1 METEALHI
9 TPQTYRIYLVTDA
22 ATYKIDPET
31 FGYNALDDFRY
42 EMVGTLPADFSPTN
56 LTGSLQYL
64 FMPTTFMTANN
75 NVYRR
80 IYEGYV
86 FPYVPINIYAGEPK
100 PFKAFPQVT
109 CYDDGFVVYN
119 MDKRI
124 FTTGSFSSLSVTDL
138 PPDAGFPTG
147 KDMVYM
153 EDQQSTGLGY
163 AVMKDPGMANY
174 YLLRFYPGY
183 SFADYFEPVSATD
196 IDKAS
201 LFAAS
206 PELGYVFYAVGG
218 KLYEY
223 DPFLQKSF
231 LMLDKGSEK
240 ITYIS
245 FQKFFNPNMYAKYT
259 EFGNQLTVGS
269 LNPAG
274 NEGSNGTLEQFAVPP
289 VNKPL
294 QKIHSWTGF
303 GKITSV
309 SYRERN

>member
-1 METEALHI
+1 
-9 TPQTYRIYLVTDA
+9 
-22 ATYKIDPET
+22 
-31 FGYNALDDFRY
+31 
-42 EMVGTLPADFSPTN
+42 
-56 LTGSLQYL
+56 
-64 FMPTTFMTANN
+64 
-75 NVYRR
+75 
-80 IYEGYV
+80 
-86 FPYVPINIYAGEPK
+86 
-100 PFKAFPQVT
+100 
-109 CYDDGFVVYN
+109 
-119 MDKRI
+119 
-124 FTTGSFSSLSVTDL
+124 
-138 PPDAGFPTG
+138 
-147 KDMVYM
+147 
-153 EDQQSTGLGY
+153 
-163 AVMKDPGMANY
+163 MKDPGMANY

-183 SFADYFEPVSATD
+183 SFADYFEPVSPTD